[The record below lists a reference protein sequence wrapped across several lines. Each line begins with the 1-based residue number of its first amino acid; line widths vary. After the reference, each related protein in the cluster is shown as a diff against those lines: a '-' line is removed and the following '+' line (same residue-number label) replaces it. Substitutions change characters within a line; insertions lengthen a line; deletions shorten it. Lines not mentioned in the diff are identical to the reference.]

1 VICDNALVT
10 AFAMDRSPVDAE
22 VVLEVCRDFDFAA
35 TQPFDDAADSDPD
48 DVMDTALAPEG
59 AP

>member
-1 VICDNALVT
+1 
-10 AFAMDRSPVDAE
+10 MDRRPVDAE
-22 VVLEVCRDFDFAA
+22 VVLEVCRDFDFTA
-35 TQPFDDAADSDPD
+35 TPPSDDAADPD